1 MANEITTG
9 ESAQSTLVTLID
21 GVPTTTTREIA
32 EAFGKRHDDVLRI
45 VRQRTDESGDWGV
58 RNFTETVTTRAN
70 PSGGAP
76 IESPVIRMT
85 EKGFMFVVQKF
96 TGKKAVATQIKYVD
110 EFERMRNALNG
121 QQTPALPAPTPPAPI
136 NADTLVAL
144 ILGGMLSDKA
154 TNDIANAV
162 TKQRFITACK
172 NPHRGYGAEVAARI
186 NQSMSWPDLHTIN
199 VAASMEV
206 WIRTQAK

>member
-1 MANEITTG
+1 MANAITTG
-9 ESAQSTLVTLID
+9 ESAQSTLVTLTD
-21 GVPTTTTREIA
+21 GIPTTTTRDIA
-32 EAFGKRHDDVLRI
+32 EAFGKNHDDVLRT
-45 VRQRTDESGDWGV
+45 VRGRMAESGEWGI
-58 RNFTETVTTRAN
+58 RNFTDTPCVN
-70 PSGGAP
+70 PQNGQTYS
-76 IESPVIRMT
+76 VIRMT

-96 TGKKAVATQIKYVD
+96 TGKKAVSVQIKYVD

>member
-9 ESAQSTLVTLID
+9 ESAQTTLVTLVD
-21 GVPTTTTREIA
+21 DKPTTTTRDIA
-32 EAFGKRHDDVLRI
+32 IAFGKRHDDVLRT
-45 VRQRTDESGDWGV
+45 VRNRMAEAGEWHL
-58 RNFTETVTTRAN
+58 RNFTEVSIDVEAGN
-70 PSGGAP
+70 GAKVAY
-76 IESPVIRMT
+76 PVIRMT

-121 QQTPALPAPTPPAPI
+121 QPAPTPPSPI
-136 NADTLVAL
+136 NSDTLAAL
-144 ILGGMLSDKA
+144 ILGGMFSDKA

-162 TKQRFITACK
+162 TKQKFIMACN
-172 NPHRGYGAEVAARI
+172 NPHRGYGAEVAAKI
-186 NQSMSWPDLHTIN
+186 NKSMAWADLHAIN

-206 WIRTQAK
+206 WLRTQAK